1 MKNTIPL
8 IMAVILGLAAV
19 FAVSRTVARS
29 SASAESRIA
38 VVVAA
43 GNLRSGGALARSDLA
58 RKQIPQSAYIS
69 HQHIR
74 WDNLAMIE
82 GQRIQRDI
90 AKGGF
95 ILLNDVEGTDGGF
108 SSEVGNS
115 QWVVPV
121 HFSDSTLV
129 KLLQP
134 NDEIAIVT
142 IRDAVKRHEVTGGAA
157 RTELTSEQVA
167 SVVFPCIRIMRKDND
182 NVLVALPPPE
192 AMKLLMANRNMP
204 LYPML
209 RRKGDVS
216 NAKVSDVGVTTLGD
230 LDYESLVGAER
241 KE

>member
-1 MKNTIPL
+1 MKNAIPL

-19 FAVSRTVARS
+19 FAVSRTVARNS
-29 SASAESRIA
+29 SSDETRIT

-43 GNLRSGGALARSDLA
+43 GNLRSGGTLARSDLA
-58 RKQIPQSAYIS
+58 SKKIPQSAYIS

-74 WDNLAMIE
+74 YDNIAMIE

-95 ILLNDVEGTDGGF
+95 ILLDDVEGIDGGF
-108 SSEVGNS
+108 ASEFGNS

-121 HFSDSTLV
+121 HFSDTTLV
-129 KLLQP
+129 KLLEP

-142 IRDAVKRHEVTGGAA
+142 IRDAVKMHEVTGGAA
-157 RTELTSEQVA
+157 RTEVTSEQVA
-167 SVVFPCIRIMRKDND
+167 SVVFPCIRIIRKEGE

-192 AMKLLMANRNMP
+192 AMKLLMANRNMS

-209 RRKGDVS
+209 RRKGDAS
-216 NAKVSDVGVTTLGD
+216 NAKVSDVGVVTLRD
-230 LDYESLVGAER
+230 LDYNKLVEAER
-241 KE
+241 KD

>member
-29 SASAESRIA
+29 STAGESRIA

-43 GNLRSGGALARSDLA
+43 GNLRSGSALARSDLA
-58 RKQIPQSAYIS
+58 RKSIPQSAYIS

-74 WDNLAMIE
+74 FDNLAMIE

-90 AKGGF
+90 TKGGF
-95 ILLNDVEGTDGGF
+95 ILLGDVEGTDGGF
-108 SSEVGNS
+108 ASEFGNN

-121 HFSDSTLV
+121 HFSDTTLV
-129 KLLQP
+129 NLLEP

-142 IRDAVKRHEVTGGAA
+142 IREAMKAREVTGGEA
-157 RTELTSEQVA
+157 RTEVTSEQVA
-167 SVVFPCIRIMRKDND
+167 SVIFPCIRIIRKEGED
-182 NVLVALPPPE
+182 VLVALPPPE

-209 RRKGDVS
+209 RRKGDTS
-216 NAKVSDVGVTTLGD
+216 YSKVSEVGVTTLRA
-230 LDYESLVGAER
+230 LDQESLEAAE
-241 KE
+241 KKD